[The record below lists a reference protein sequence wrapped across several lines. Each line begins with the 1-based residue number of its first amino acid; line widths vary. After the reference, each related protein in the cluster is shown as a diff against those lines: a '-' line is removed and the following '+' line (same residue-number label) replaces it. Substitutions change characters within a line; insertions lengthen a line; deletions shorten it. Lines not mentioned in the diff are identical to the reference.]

1 MNDTRDIIIIGG
13 GLIGSS
19 TAYHLMRLDSQLK
32 LTVVEPD
39 PTYTH
44 ASSTL
49 SLANVR
55 IQFSLKENIEISQYT
70 LEVFQDFDEA
80 MAVGENKP
88 NIGYRPEG
96 NLFILDES
104 GQESAEKSFK
114 LQKQMGG
121 NVDWWSAEEIKERYP
136 LYETANYKGGTFGS
150 QDGHLDAYAFLRG
163 YRAKAEHLGAVFLKD
178 EVVEVTTQSGS
189 ITGVRLASGNR
200 LASNRVVNCAGAW
213 AAKISR
219 TAGIELP
226 IDPVKR
232 QVFALDPAKKP
243 ESPLPLTFLPSGLY
257 FRTETGNL
265 IVCGRSME
273 NDAVGFDFSWNENR
287 FMEILWPELAEFV
300 PSFDTLKLVRGWAG
314 LYAVNRLDGNAIL
327 GEWPELKGFY
337 LANGF
342 SGHGLQQ
349 SPAVGRYIAELVLG
363 QSPTMDLSVFNPRRI
378 IENRPVTEIGLL

>member
-1 MNDTRDIIIIGG
+1 MSDTRDIIIIGG

-70 LEVFQDFDEA
+70 FEVFQDFDEV

-104 GQESAEKSFK
+104 GQESAETSFK

-121 NVDWWSAEEIKERYP
+121 DVDWWSSEEIKERYP
-136 LYETANYKGGTFGS
+136 LYDIANYKGGTFGS

-163 YRAKAEHLGAVFLKD
+163 YRTKAEHLGAVYIKD
-178 EVVEVTTQSGS
+178 EVVDLTTQSGS
-189 ITGVRLASGNR
+189 ITGIRLASGNR
-200 LASNRVVNCAGAW
+200 LISDRVINCAGAW
-213 AAKISR
+213 AAKVSR

-232 QVFALDPAKKP
+232 QVFALDPAQKP

-273 NDAVGFDFSWNENR
+273 NDAVGFDFSWDENR
-287 FMEILWPELAEFV
+287 FMELLWPELAEFV

-349 SPAVGRYIAELVLG
+349 SPAVGRYIAELVLN
-363 QSPTMDLSVFNPRRI
+363 QSPTMDLSIFTPQRI